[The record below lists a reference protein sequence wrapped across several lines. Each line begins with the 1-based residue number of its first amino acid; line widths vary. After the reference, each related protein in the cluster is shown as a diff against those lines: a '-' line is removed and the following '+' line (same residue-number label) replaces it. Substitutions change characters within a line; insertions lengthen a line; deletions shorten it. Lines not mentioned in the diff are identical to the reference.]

1 MDSMYYSYFLHC
13 MHIVHTSNYIQY
25 WTIFGITFT
34 LKKYEGNSENVLSLE
49 EYSIPKHTPF
59 GTVYREDNPKG
70 IDVVPY
76 TISSRPLYMEDM
88 ITGPV
93 L

>member
-1 MDSMYYSYFLHC
+1 

-34 LKKYEGNSENVLSLE
+34 LNKYEGSLMENPVSLE
-49 EYSIPKHTPF
+49 EYSMAKHTPF
-59 GTVYREDNPKG
+59 GTVYRDDISERKSNIRKG

-76 TISSRPLYMEDM
+76 TISSSPLYMEDM